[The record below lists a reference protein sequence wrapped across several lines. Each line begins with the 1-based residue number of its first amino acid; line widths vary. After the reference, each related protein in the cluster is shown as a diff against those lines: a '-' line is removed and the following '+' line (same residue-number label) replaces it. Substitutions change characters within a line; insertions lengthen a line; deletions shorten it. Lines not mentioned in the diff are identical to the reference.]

1 MSTAKRKAPS
11 TAHDRWIRL
20 LQLLQQGLAAYVIF
34 TLPLLLY
41 IGNSEYGY
49 TKTIYAYVAI
59 TLLYALWGAQC
70 WLQRKAV
77 LLRPALFWPMAAL
90 LGAGLLSLIDATAP
104 GITLQSVGVML
115 YFILLY
121 LYIANHAQ
129 DRRTLYLFVAA
140 GVLAALCSSLY
151 GLLQYKGVVLGR
163 PGVPS
168 GNDAMISSMGNKNFL
183 AEFINLWIIPGLVLL
198 VGLKSA
204 WSRLAVLGATAVIV
218 IAFLAAD
225 STGALVGLVGGCVV
239 WAAGCLTFP
248 RLLRWTLGRIRW
260 VGLWVALLALL
271 LALGPL
277 GWLKPMLTAQEV
289 QHASLAT
296 DSPSLPPSLLQGPI
310 EQLQNMIGA
319 LWQAGSGSTRA
330 WDWWIAVE
338 MFKSHPLFG
347 VGLGHYKVLF
357 VDYKIKF
364 LRTEEGK
371 AYDFEIRRAA
381 QAHNDYLQ
389 AAAEMGSV
397 GVAALLFGLLTLV
410 WQALRQVWNSRGNR
424 QFVAL
429 ALYSGALVLFI
440 DAVINFPAHLA
451 ASAFSAVLLLGLAHS
466 PAVTDRSKT
475 FTLQGVKLRALVI
488 VLLIFSCAVSVLA
501 YRDWAANVY
510 FDRGNSYLDQGLYQL
525 AREDFEKSLALD
537 FQPAELLYKLGIVH
551 QALGDP
557 GQAEVYFERAMGSF
571 MVEELFLTLGTL
583 KYQRGD
589 YDGAE
594 ALLQK
599 LVASKPDEQL
609 LREAQ
614 LIGAMTQ
621 VRKGNLAQG
630 MAQLEA
636 LLEKYPTFER
646 VYFSLG
652 EAALLQ
658 GNRVLALDYYQRS
671 LGLVEANLKSLQTQ
685 WDESQGKQMPISEYA
700 RLRSNLERY
709 AKMREEIQKT
719 IAQLSGAQTP

>member
-1 MSTAKRKAPS
+1 MSTAKRKTPP

-49 TKTIYAYVAI
+49 TKTIYAYVTI
-59 TLLYALWGAQC
+59 TLLYALWGTQC
-70 WLQRKAV
+70 WLQRKTV

-90 LGAGLLSLIDATAP
+90 VAAGLLSLVDASAP

-151 GLLQYKGVVLGR
+151 GLLQYKAVVLGI
-163 PGVPS
+163 PGGTGGPH
-168 GNDAMISSMGNKNFL
+168 AMISSMGNKNFL
-183 AEFINLWIIPGLVLL
+183 AEFVNLWIIPGLVLL

-225 STGALVGLVGGCVV
+225 STGALLGLVGGCVV
-239 WAAGCLTFP
+239 WAVGCATFP

-277 GWLKPMLTAQEV
+277 GWLKPLLTAQEL

-296 DSPSLPPSLLQGPI
+296 DSLSPPVSLLQGPI
-310 EQLQNMIGA
+310 EQLQRMIGA
-319 LWQAGSGSTRA
+319 LWEAGSGSTRA
-330 WDWWIAVE
+330 WDWWVAFE

-364 LRTEEGK
+364 LQTEAGK
-371 AYDFEIRRAA
+371 AYDFDIPRAA

-397 GVAALLFGLLTLV
+397 GVAALLFGLLTLA
-410 WQALRQVWNSRGNR
+410 WHALRQVWNSRGTR

-440 DAVINFPAHLA
+440 DAVVNFPAHLA

-475 FTLQGVKLRALVI
+475 FTLQGVKLRALV
-488 VLLIFSCAVSVLA
+488 VGFLAFSCAVSVLA

-525 AREDFEKSLALD
+525 AREDFERSLTLD

-551 QALGDP
+551 QALGDS
-557 GQAEVYFERAMGSF
+557 GQAEAYFERAMDSF
-571 MVEELFLTLGTL
+571 LVEELFLTLGTL

-599 LVASKPDEQL
+599 LVASKPNEQL

-621 VRKGNLAQG
+621 VRKGNLEQG
-630 MAQLEA
+630 VVQLEA
-636 LLEKYPTFER
+636 LLERYPAFER

-652 EAALLQ
+652 EAALLSGDQ
-658 GNRVLALDYYQRS
+658 ALALQYYERS
-671 LGLVEANLKSLQTQ
+671 LELVEAQLRSLQAQ
-685 WDESQGKQMPISEYA
+685 WDQWQGKQIPIDIYS

-719 IAQLSGAQTP
+719 IGRLSGAQTP